1 MPVYPSEND
10 QNGESNNQGLSDKNQ
25 DLLTTACSQLQ
36 EGIQQHKEGKLQFAI
51 VSLTESWKKFQLL
64 GDLSKQIKALRYL
77 TLVAYNHGEYQ
88 FVIKYGHKCLSLE
101 PELKIQEQILSYMGN
116 AYRHLGNYESAIQFL
131 DKEVRKLWDLSNKRN
146 KVNIQKLSDQA
157 IKIEEILQKLQTD
170 VDSNQTNLLKMRNS
184 IETNMKNIEN
194 LGSSEEDLNSI
205 RMNISSID
213 TQLMLL
219 DDTVQALNNYKN
231 QLNQTILEI
240 QTQISS
246 SEDLFST
253 EENEN

>member
-1 MPVYPSEND
+1 MKVERKLPEYLKRANSGGLLVGFIYVLVFMSILFLWIWQTFETEND
-10 QNGESNNQGLSDKNQ
+10 KS
-25 DLLTTACSQLQ
+25 LLNTIDERLNLI
-36 EGIQQHKEGKLQFAI
+36 E
-51 VSLTESWKKFQLL
+51 
-64 GDLSKQIKALRYL
+64 
-77 TLVAYNHGEYQ
+77 
-88 FVIKYGHKCLSLE
+88 
-101 PELKIQEQILSYMGN
+101 EQINIVDETNNDTITDIS
-116 AYRHLGNYESAIQFL
+116 SSIQFL

-146 KVNIQKLSDQA
+146 KVNIQKLSDQT

-170 VDSNQTNLLKMRNS
+170 VDSNQTDLLKMRNN
-184 IETNMKNIEN
+184 IERNMKNIEN
-194 LGSSEEDLNSI
+194 LGLSEEDLNSI

-246 SEDLFST
+246 SEELNSAQV
-253 EENEN
+253 NEN

>member
-1 MPVYPSEND
+1 MKVERKFPEYLKRANSGGLLVGFIYVLVFMSILFLWIWQTFETEND
-10 QNGESNNQGLSDKNQ
+10 KS
-25 DLLTTACSQLQ
+25 LLNTIDERLNLI
-36 EGIQQHKEGKLQFAI
+36 E
-51 VSLTESWKKFQLL
+51 
-64 GDLSKQIKALRYL
+64 
-77 TLVAYNHGEYQ
+77 
-88 FVIKYGHKCLSLE
+88 
-101 PELKIQEQILSYMGN
+101 EQINIVDKTNNDTITDIS
-116 AYRHLGNYESAIQFL
+116 SSIQFL

-146 KVNIQKLSDQA
+146 KVDIQKLSDQA
-157 IKIEEILQKLQTD
+157 SKIEEILQKLQTD

-194 LGSSEEDLNSI
+194 LGLSEEDLNSI

>member
-1 MPVYPSEND
+1 MKVERKFPEYLKRANSGGLLVGFIYVLVFMSILFLWIWQTFETEND
-10 QNGESNNQGLSDKNQ
+10 KS
-25 DLLTTACSQLQ
+25 LLNTIDERLNLI
-36 EGIQQHKEGKLQFAI
+36 E
-51 VSLTESWKKFQLL
+51 
-64 GDLSKQIKALRYL
+64 
-77 TLVAYNHGEYQ
+77 
-88 FVIKYGHKCLSLE
+88 
-101 PELKIQEQILSYMGN
+101 EQINIVDETNNDTITDIS
-116 AYRHLGNYESAIQFL
+116 SSIQFL

-194 LGSSEEDLNSI
+194 LGLSEEDLNSI

-246 SEDLFST
+246 SEDLNSAQA
-253 EENEN
+253 NEN

>member
-1 MPVYPSEND
+1 MKVERKFPEYLKRANSGGLLVGFIYVLVFMSILFLWIWQTFETEND
-10 QNGESNNQGLSDKNQ
+10 KS
-25 DLLTTACSQLQ
+25 LLNTIDERLNLI
-36 EGIQQHKEGKLQFAI
+36 E
-51 VSLTESWKKFQLL
+51 
-64 GDLSKQIKALRYL
+64 
-77 TLVAYNHGEYQ
+77 
-88 FVIKYGHKCLSLE
+88 
-101 PELKIQEQILSYMGN
+101 EQINIVDETNNDTITDIS
-116 AYRHLGNYESAIQFL
+116 SSIQFL

-170 VDSNQTNLLKMRNS
+170 VDSNQTDLLKMRNN
-184 IETNMKNIEN
+184 IERNMKNIEN
-194 LGSSEEDLNSI
+194 LGLSEEDLNSI

-246 SEDLFST
+246 SEDLNSDQV
-253 EENEN
+253 NEN

>member
-1 MPVYPSEND
+1 MKVERKFPEYLKRPNNGGLLLGFIYVLVFMSILFLWIWQTFETEND
-10 QNGESNNQGLSDKNQ
+10 KS
-25 DLLTTACSQLQ
+25 LLNTIDERLNLI
-36 EGIQQHKEGKLQFAI
+36 E
-51 VSLTESWKKFQLL
+51 
-64 GDLSKQIKALRYL
+64 
-77 TLVAYNHGEYQ
+77 
-88 FVIKYGHKCLSLE
+88 
-101 PELKIQEQILSYMGN
+101 EQINIVDETNNDTITDIS
-116 AYRHLGNYESAIQFL
+116 SSIQFL

-170 VDSNQTNLLKMRNS
+170 VNSNQTNLLKMRNS

-194 LGSSEEDLNSI
+194 LGLSEEDLNSI

-246 SEDLFST
+246 SEDLNSDQV
-253 EENEN
+253 NEN

>member
-1 MPVYPSEND
+1 MKVERKFPEYLKRANNGGLLVGFIYVLVFMSILFLWIWQTFETEND
-10 QNGESNNQGLSDKNQ
+10 KS
-25 DLLTTACSQLQ
+25 LLNTIDERLNLI
-36 EGIQQHKEGKLQFAI
+36 E
-51 VSLTESWKKFQLL
+51 
-64 GDLSKQIKALRYL
+64 
-77 TLVAYNHGEYQ
+77 
-88 FVIKYGHKCLSLE
+88 
-101 PELKIQEQILSYMGN
+101 EQINIVDETNNDTITDIS
-116 AYRHLGNYESAIQFL
+116 SSIQFL

-184 IETNMKNIEN
+184 IETNMQNIEN
-194 LGSSEEDLNSI
+194 LGLSEEDLNSI

>member
-1 MPVYPSEND
+1 MKVERKFPEYLKRANNGGLLVGFIYVLVFMSILFLWIWQTFETEND
-10 QNGESNNQGLSDKNQ
+10 KS
-25 DLLTTACSQLQ
+25 LLNTIDERLNLI
-36 EGIQQHKEGKLQFAI
+36 E
-51 VSLTESWKKFQLL
+51 
-64 GDLSKQIKALRYL
+64 
-77 TLVAYNHGEYQ
+77 
-88 FVIKYGHKCLSLE
+88 
-101 PELKIQEQILSYMGN
+101 EQINIVDETNNDTITDIS
-116 AYRHLGNYESAIQFL
+116 SSIQFL

-170 VDSNQTNLLKMRNS
+170 VDNNQTNLLKMRNS
-184 IETNMKNIEN
+184 IKTNMQNIEN
-194 LGSSEEDLNSI
+194 LGLSEEDLNSI

-246 SEDLFST
+246 SEDLNSVQA
-253 EENEN
+253 NEN